1 MRFSTIFTA
10 ASLFLSSASALTVPG
25 RASRSDVARR
35 DFDEDLMERM
45 LDEYE
50 DSRLVARNG
59 NPALQALSVLSSTMQ
74 KLGIQYAV
82 LGGAA
87 SAALGSARVT
97 NDVDI
102 VVVPKG
108 QLDAYTLS
116 NQLLTTPGWESVT
129 EHGVPI
135 PAIKVG
141 STLVPVE
148 IFDAPSWP
156 QRPQYKGVTTDATVV
171 TLAGGVKVSVFNA
184 AWQLREKI
192 ATFHQRG
199 HAGTPKGASDLQDI
213 RFLASKIPAGDYQ
226 KGILA
231 FGHGEH
237 KVAFEAILK
246 RPDMPKDVAEALKK
260 IVKV

>member
-1 MRFSTIFTA
+1 MRLSTIFAT
-10 ASLFLSSASALTVPG
+10 ASLFLSSASALTIPRRYG
-25 RASRSDVARR
+25 RADVARR
-35 DFDEDLMERM
+35 DYDEYFMERM

-59 NPALQALSVLSSTMQ
+59 NPGLQALSVLSPTLQ
-74 KLGIQYAV
+74 KLGVQYAV

-87 SAALGSARVT
+87 SAALGSDRVT
-97 NDVDI
+97 NDIDV

-116 NQLLTTPGWESVT
+116 NQLLTQPGWSTVT

-148 IFDAPSWP
+148 IFDPPSWP
-156 QRPQYKGVTTDATVV
+156 QRPQYNGVTTDATVV
-171 TLAGGVKVSVFNA
+171 TLSDGVKVSVFNA
-184 AWQLREKI
+184 AWQLKEKI

-199 HAGTPKGASDLQDI
+199 KVGTPKAASDLQDI

-226 KGILA
+226 KGLLLL
-231 FGHGEH
+231 GPGEH
-237 KVAFEAILK
+237 KDAFQAILK
-246 RPDMPKDVAEALKK
+246 RPDMPKDLAAALAK
-260 IVKV
+260 IVKA